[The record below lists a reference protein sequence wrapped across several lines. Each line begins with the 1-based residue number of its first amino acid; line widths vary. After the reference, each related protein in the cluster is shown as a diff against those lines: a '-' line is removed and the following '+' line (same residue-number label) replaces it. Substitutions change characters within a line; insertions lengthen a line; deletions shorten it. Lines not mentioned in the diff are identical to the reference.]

1 MDTTVR
7 RRSFRGWIWPGACV
21 AAIAVILAAYLLLVL
36 SNAIYL
42 GWADGLYFLEQPRMW
57 ARFGLTV
64 WTATTAAALSMLV
77 GIPVGYAL
85 SRLRFPL
92 PSLTAALIDLPVM
105 VPPAAVGVFLFGFV
119 RTFPVRQLT
128 DLLGLRLGHNTA
140 GVVFVQFAVTVA
152 FCARLMK
159 AAFDIVNPRFEQVS
173 RSLGASLP
181 RTFFC
186 VTLPLAKRG
195 LVASL
200 IVVWARAAAEWE
212 ALMLFVGGTEGKTDV
227 LPFAVYLDW
236 NGGMMGWAVSMSVVC
251 VLMAVAAMGAV
262 HLIGGK
268 SYVW

>member
-1 MDTTVR
+1 M
-7 RRSFRGWIWPGACV
+7 
-21 AAIAVILAAYLLLVL
+21 
-36 SNAIYL
+36 
-42 GWADGLYFLEQPRMW
+42 
-57 ARFGLTV
+57 
-64 WTATTAAALSMLV
+64 
-77 GIPVGYAL
+77 
-85 SRLRFPL
+85 
-92 PSLTAALIDLPVM
+92 
-105 VPPAAVGVFLFGFV
+105 
-119 RTFPVRQLT
+119 
-128 DLLGLRLGHNTA
+128 
-140 GVVFVQFAVTVA
+140 
-152 FCARLMK
+152 
-159 AAFDIVNPRFEQVS
+159 
-173 RSLGASLP
+173 P